1 MRTAAHGLLWPP
13 MTVNVPPATAVAPMI
28 VKHPGCPEWG
38 LGYLSEERD
47 DKRFYD
53 FEDGM
58 SHSIAKA
65 FWSKLEPVSLGA
77 AEARALEKKV
87 RGLKDARSSGK
98 PKQRAVAPV
107 LPNFEAQLSLFLE
120 IFPGG
125 FSSARFSKEERG
137 SEEPDAA
144 GKKTKSSRAI
154 AMATARSLLSKDG
167 MDRSIQAGNYA
178 EIVSNVRAVHKSAT
192 GLLHPLGDIIPF
204 GKMATEHDRPVAEGI
219 RDLLHGTDPHEA
231 RFDRLVAALAKSKL
245 ATWPLVTVLS
255 ALVTPEEHVFVKPSF
270 YEKQAAMM
278 SFPLRYERVPSGAAY
293 DRMRALIDD
302 ITQKLVEKGQAPR
315 DKMDV
320 YSFLARTLSPQQPP
334 KKGV

>member
-1 MRTAAHGLLWPP
+1 
-13 MTVNVPPATAVAPMI
+13 MTVNVPSTSSAVAPMI

-38 LGYLSEERD
+38 LGYLAEERD

-65 FWSKLEPVSLGA
+65 FWSKLEPVSLGD

-87 RGLKDARSSGK
+87 RSLKDQRSPSGK

-107 LPNFEAQLSLFLE
+107 LPNFEAQLALFLE

-125 FSSARFSKEERG
+125 FASAKFDKEERG
-137 SEEPDAA
+137 GGEPPAT
-144 GKKTKSSRAI
+144 GKKPKATRATAI
-154 AMATARSLLSKDG
+154 AAARTMLSREE
-167 MDRSIQAGNYA
+167 MDRQIQAGAFADVVTN
-178 EIVSNVRAVHKSAT
+178 IRAVHKAAT

-204 GKMATEHDRPVAEGI
+204 SKMPPENDRAVAEAV
-219 RDLLHGTDPHEA
+219 RDLLHGEGAFDA
-231 RFDRLVAALAKSKL
+231 RFDRVVAALATSKL
-245 ATWPLVTVLS
+245 ATWPLVTLLS
-255 ALVTPEEHVFVKPSF
+255 ALLSPEEHVFVKPSL

-278 SFPLRYERVPSGAAY
+278 SFPLAYERAPSAAAY
-293 DRMRALIDD
+293 ARMRALVDSVS
-302 ITQKLVEKGQAPR
+302 QKLTAAGQAPR

-320 YSFLARTLSPQQPP
+320 YAFFARTFAPQPA
-334 KKGV
+334 KKG

>member
-1 MRTAAHGLLWPP
+1 
-13 MTVNVPPATAVAPMI
+13 MTVNVPPASADAPMI

-65 FWSKLEPVSLGA
+65 FWSKLEPVTLGA

-87 RGLKDARSSGK
+87 RGLKDQRSPSGK
-98 PKQRAVAPV
+98 PKQKAVAPV
-107 LPNFEAQLSLFLE
+107 LPNFDAQFALFLE

-125 FSSARFSKEERG
+125 FTSARFAKEERG
-137 SEEPDAA
+137 VEDPNPTA
-144 GKKTKSSRAI
+144 KKAKATRAI
-154 AMATARSLLSKDG
+154 AMATARDLLARDVLDKQ
-167 MDRSIQAGNYA
+167 IQAGAFA
-178 EIVSNVRAVHKSAT
+178 EIVANVRAVHKAAT

-204 GKMATEHDRPVAEGI
+204 GKMAAEHDRAVAEAV
-219 RDLLHGTDPHEA
+219 RDLLHGSDAYDA
-231 RFDRLVAALAKSKL
+231 RFDRLVAVLGKAKL
-245 ATWPLVTVLS
+245 ATWPLATVLS
-255 ALVTPEEHVFVKPSF
+255 ALLTPEEHVFVKPSF

-278 SFPLRYERVPSGAAY
+278 SFPLKYERAPSAAAY
-293 DRMRALIDD
+293 ERMRALVDD
-302 ITQKLVEKGQAPR
+302 ITQKLTEKGQAPR

-320 YSFLARTLSPQQPP
+320 YSFMARTMSPQQPP
-334 KKGV
+334 KKGA

>member
-1 MRTAAHGLLWPP
+1 
-13 MTVNVPPATAVAPMI
+13 MTVNVPPASADAPMI

-38 LGYLSEERD
+38 LGFLSEERD

-87 RGLKDARSSGK
+87 RGLKDQRSPGK
-98 PKQRAVAPV
+98 TKQKAVAPI
-107 LPNFEAQLSLFLE
+107 LPNFDTQFAVFLE

-125 FSSARFSKEERG
+125 FQSARFAKEERG
-137 SEEPDAA
+137 AEDPNPTA
-144 GKKTKSSRAI
+144 KKAKATRAI
-154 AMATARSLLSKDG
+154 AMATARDLLSREVLDKQ
-167 MDRSIQAGNYA
+167 IQAGAFA
-178 EIVSNVRAVHKSAT
+178 EIVANVRTIHKAAT

-204 GKMATEHDRPVAEGI
+204 TKMAAEHDRPVAEAV
-219 RDLLHGTDPHEA
+219 RDLLHGTDPYDA
-231 RFDRLVAALAKSKL
+231 RFDRLVAVLGKAKL
-245 ATWPLVTVLS
+245 ATWPLATVLS
-255 ALVTPEEHVFVKPSF
+255 ALLAPNEHVFVKPSF

-278 SFPLRYERVPSGAAY
+278 SFPLKYERAPSAAAY
-293 DRMRALIDD
+293 ERMRALVDD
-302 ITQKLVEKGQAPR
+302 VAQKLTEKGQPPR

-320 YSFLARTLSPQQPP
+320 YSFMARTMSPQPP
-334 KKGV
+334 TKKGAG